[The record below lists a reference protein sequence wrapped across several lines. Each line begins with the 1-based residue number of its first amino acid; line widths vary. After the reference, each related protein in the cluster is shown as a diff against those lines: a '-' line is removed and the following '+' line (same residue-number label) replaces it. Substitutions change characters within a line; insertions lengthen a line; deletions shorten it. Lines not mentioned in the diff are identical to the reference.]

1 MTTPIATHARPSD
14 EDRAR
19 ALHFRDSIA
28 DMLDPLL
35 VEGRLRDGM
44 ANRES
49 VEALIAMHRD
59 GTLAGHPWSEHHPF
73 LVVHPGLKVWQANNL
88 ARARAFGEEFAD
100 ADKWSPDGRHYL
112 FVGRDKLALVGLE
125 ARCKDLRQ
133 HLTL

>member
-1 MTTPIATHARPSD
+1 MTMPIASNAQPSD
-14 EDRAR
+14 EDRTR
-19 ALHFRDSIA
+19 ALHFRDFIV
-28 DMLDPLL
+28 DILDPLL
-35 VEGRLRDGM
+35 LEGRLPDGM

-59 GTLAGHPWSEHHPF
+59 GMLAGHPWGEHHPF
-73 LVVHPGLKVWQANNL
+73 WVVHPGLKIWQTNNI

-100 ADKWSPDGRHYL
+100 VDKWSPNGRHYL